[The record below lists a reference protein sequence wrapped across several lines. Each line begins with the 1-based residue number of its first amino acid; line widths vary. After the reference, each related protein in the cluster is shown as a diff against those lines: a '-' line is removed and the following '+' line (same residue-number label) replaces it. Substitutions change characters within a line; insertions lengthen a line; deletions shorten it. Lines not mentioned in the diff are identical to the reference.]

1 MEHLSSGMAAKA
13 NMNVWM
19 YILKEA
25 LQSKEIN
32 KNFGSISSNKTIS
45 LNIDKIKTKYGFLTN
60 NLSQKLAYNKI
71 QLLKSKYFKSN
82 NNINYNSYFIIL
94 IILTSFQ

>member
-1 MEHLSSGMAAKA
+1 
-13 NMNVWM
+13 M

-32 KNFGSISSNKTIS
+32 KNFGSISYNKKIS

-82 NNINYNSYFIIL
+82 NNINYNSNFNINNIDQFSINQNNNL
-94 IILTSFQ
+94 HIKREQ